1 MPRKRKAQRVLE
13 EGERTLYGAFAG
25 AAAELSGLYAQA
37 LERQRAAYARGA
49 ADARERVRAW
59 AAEREACA
67 GGDVRLADLLRF
79 LGEDAGEGGDGAPGP
94 SPVAA
99 PCPAPLPQGM
109 VPRPPPGSASAGGGA
124 WAAAV
129 SADPRGRE
137 AAAPEG
143 GGAGRWAEGSGLGV
157 GCGRG
162 GLRPPEG
169 PGPLPMSG
177 LDLSGS

>member
-25 AAAELSGLYAQA
+25 AAAELSGLYARA
-37 LERQRAAYARGA
+37 LEQQRAAYALGA

-59 AAEREACA
+59 AAERGACA
-67 GGDVRLADLLRF
+67 GGDQVRLADLVQF
-79 LGEDAGEGGDGAPGP
+79 LGEDAGEAWAGPPGSSAVAP
-94 SPVAA
+94 S
-99 PCPAPLPQGM
+99 PAPLPQGM
-109 VPRPPPGSASAGGGA
+109 VPQPPPGSASAGGGA
-124 WAAAV
+124 WVAPV
-129 SADPRGRE
+129 TRTSPGE
-137 AAAPEG
+137 AAPGG
-143 GGAGRWAEGSGLGV
+143 GGAGHWVEGSGFDGSS
-157 GCGRG
+157 GRR